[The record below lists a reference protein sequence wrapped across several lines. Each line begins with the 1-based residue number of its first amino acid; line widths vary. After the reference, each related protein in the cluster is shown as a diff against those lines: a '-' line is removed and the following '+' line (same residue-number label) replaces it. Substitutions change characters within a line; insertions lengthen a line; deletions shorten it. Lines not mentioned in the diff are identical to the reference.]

1 MHSKRNVWWWLMSW
15 NVLLLL
21 SACVQDIEIKPK
33 DGVGKVV
40 VSCVLRNEKVQE
52 LKLTYS
58 SSLKDDF
65 EEEVTD
71 AKATL
76 YEGEN
81 KVGTFTKVAHSMWKL
96 PYTPER
102 GKNYRLVVEVPGQP
116 TITATTTMPIP
127 VIIRRGATHLDY
139 RVKNFVQYNHSAPFW
154 IFALQSSFED
164 IKYHFLPVRLEDDR
178 KVTLSYNIATTHK
191 NVDRFN
197 ENGVPDE
204 HNVFNDGS
212 IPFEYYIR
220 SIPDATINSQNPY
233 EFTVRDPQYQA
244 TFIVMRSASAEYD
257 KYLKSIIEKMKFY
270 QSDDDPARWFDES
283 VVYSNIHN
291 GIGIFG
297 AYWQV
302 SFFNHNHVFFET
314 PSTERTQ

>member
-1 MHSKRNVWWWLMSW
+1 MK
-15 NVLLLL
+15 
-21 SACVQDIEIKPK
+21 
-33 DGVGKVV
+33 
-40 VSCVLRNEKVQE
+40 
-52 LKLTYS
+52 
-58 SSLKDDF
+58 
-65 EEEVTD
+65 
-71 AKATL
+71 
-76 YEGEN
+76 
-81 KVGTFTKVAHSMWKL
+81 
-96 PYTPER
+96 
-102 GKNYRLVVEVPGQP
+102 
-116 TITATTTMPIP
+116 
-127 VIIRRGATHLDY
+127 
-139 RVKNFVQYNHSAPFW
+139 
-154 IFALQSSFED
+154 
-164 IKYHFLPVRLEDDR
+164 LEDDR

-204 HNVFNDGS
+204 YNVFNDGS

-220 SIPDATINSQNPY
+220 IIPDATINSQNPY

-257 KYLKSIIEKMKFY
+257 KYLKSVIEKMKFY

-302 SFFNHNHVFFET
+302 SFFNHNQVFFEI